1 MNGSSSNS
9 NVGSVPSAANQPPA
23 AVIQNILI
31 VGLVTIGNGFVGLYQ
46 MTSLA
51 SGAAQCP
58 GTTAGAAADASVS
71 PMVASVSS

>member
-1 MNGSSSNS
+1 MKENI
-9 NVGSVPSAANQPPA
+9 SVKISCPILFSLYQP